1 MPFYY
6 YGYDLSYLIFVL
18 PAVIF
23 ALWAQF
29 HVNST
34 IRRYQKIRNSR
45 GMTGCAAARAILDAN
60 GLQNI
65 SVEHISGNLTDHY
78 DPRANVIRLSDAVY
92 NSDSATAVGI
102 AAHEAGHAIQH
113 AQGYMPIKIRQ
124 AIIPVTSI
132 CSNLSMPLI
141 LLGLLF
147 SFPSLAYIGVILF
160 GASTVFQLVTLP
172 VEFNASARAIRV
184 LDEYHYLED
193 DELRAAKKTL
203 SAAALTY
210 VAALAVSLANLLR
223 LFLLVNRSKRK

>member
-6 YGYDLSYLIFVL
+6 YGYDLRLSDFCIAGSHLCTVGTVSHEL
-18 PAVIF
+18 HHQT
-23 ALWAQF
+23 LSKNTQF
-29 HVNST
+29 
-34 IRRYQKIRNSR
+34 R
-45 GMTGCAAARAILDAN
+45 GMTGCAAARAIFRTPTDCKTFRLS
-60 GLQNI
+60 I
-65 SVEHISGNLTDHY
+65 SAGISRTIMTRE
-78 DPRANVIRLSDAVY
+78 PMSFRLSDAVY

-113 AQGYMPIKIRQ
+113 AQDMCRLKFAKQ
-124 AIIPVTSI
+124 LSPVTSI

-193 DELRAAKKTL
+193 DELRAAKNSFRRGADLCCGT
-203 SAAALTY
+203 
-210 VAALAVSLANLLR
+210 R
-223 LFLLVNRSKRK
+223 GFLWRTCFGFSFW